1 MSKKPKLTSALGAPA
16 PMMEPT
22 PPPAPMTKFE
32 RLRLEEMAAGQ
43 AKLASRRGATANET
57 KSHKA
62 TPKVT
67 EKDDEPELPGL
78 ELPPAPVKMVTLVDD
93 AEIDEQALRNALE
106 GFKS

>member
-67 EKDDEPELPGL
+67 DEPELPGL
-78 ELPPAPVKMVTLVDD
+78 ELPPVAPIKMVTLVDD